1 MIPLKS
7 KYLKK
12 YSGMTL
18 WPFLLVSNKGKLK
31 DVVFMNHENIHAV
44 QQKELLFLFFYL
56 WYGLDYVINLIR
68 YKNHHVAYRNIVFER
83 EAYLNESDLD
93 YLKNRKLFSFFK
105 FYDKK
110 YAHE

>member
-18 WPFLLVSNKGKLK
+18 WPFLLVSNKSKLT
-31 DVVFMNHENIHAV
+31 DALFMNHENIHAV
-44 QQKELLFLFFYL
+44 QQKELLVLFFYL
-56 WYGLDYVINLIR
+56 CYGLDYLFNLMR
-68 YKNHHVAYRNIVFER
+68 YMNHHKAYRNIVFER
-83 EAYLNESDLD
+83 EAYLNESNLD
-93 YLKNRKLFSFFK
+93 YLKERKLFSFFK
-105 FYDKK
+105 FYGKK